1 MEKECNYLEAKIAAK
16 TGELAMSHQHV
27 MELKTKHRSTN
38 DMANQKQKKTTDEL
52 GLMQEFIEEMAL
64 EVKQSKRKAKS
75 EQKKAALMTV
85 YSKKRLEALRKL
97 KLEVCKQLE
106 RSNCRMLQ

>member
-1 MEKECNYLEAKIAAK
+1 
-16 TGELAMSHQHV
+16 MSHQHV
-27 MELKTKHRSTN
+27 MELKTKQRSTN
-38 DMANQKQKKTTDEL
+38 DMANQKQKSTNEL

-75 EQKKAALMTV
+75 EQKKAALATV
-85 YSKKRLEALRKL
+85 HSKKRLEALRKL